1 MSGQGDE
8 PAAEQ
13 APVEAAAAAAATSHG
28 ATGAEADVLD
38 AAQPAATAG
47 DEVTEQPRLTRTNKK
62 KTQKVLTA

>member
-1 MSGQGDE
+1 MGRQGDE

-13 APVEAAAAAAATSHG
+13 APVEAAAAATCHG
-28 ATGAEADVLD
+28 ATGAEAGVLD

-47 DEVTEQPRLTRTNKK
+47 VEVTEQPRLTRTNKK